1 MKKTKL
7 FLSLLTIISICSFL
21 IFDYDLREK
30 TAFSYL
36 DHSDLTY
43 LSFDGITLDGVND
56 IIEIADQNDVL
67 LSSEHTK
74 KIADEE
80 YRIKYVSLPNLN
92 DIALNLD
99 LENYNH
105 QDGSYY
111 IVPRENSGE
120 SSYLNF
126 LNNDDFG
133 YSTLE
138 HFYQINN
145 NQLNA
150 IAVHYNNADDL
161 QNFVNETA
169 EHYNIDPD
177 SLTEGIN
184 TLKSDYQSAFT
195 LIEVLFTVL
204 TFVIMVF
211 FGAVFAYYLSTNA
224 RKITILRLNGYSKLR
239 IIFNEF
245 KIVGI
250 IFLISVLILPLIFY
264 LIFKDQGFVF
274 FFLSRALL
282 LFVIDALFLLVILLF
297 IIRNNKI
304 AAVIK
309 RKSGTTPFVVLMRCL
324 QFVMVVICIYVLA
337 NFLNQADDLE
347 RIYKK
352 GEVFAKYGSYLK
364 FDTPAS
370 LESQRDEL
378 IELSRNAYDIFSDK
392 YNAIYADYNC
402 YTSDVPCLAYDNTYL
417 SLGYAIVNANY
428 INEFAGSLLINENYD
443 NDVFLVY
450 AKDQN
455 DPEVEKTLKSLAR
468 RYDLDYKKLRLLK
481 YEEEL
486 YLPSFDYELANRENF
501 MINDP
506 LLIVMNDYLKTA
518 IENANPFFSPSFG
531 SSGSLLFEGSDNYRL
546 YSALVTSLPKLKAY
560 LDSDDLKQFAYPY
573 QEELRTAKEY
583 LYIMIAMTLLS
594 LILYLLLEYII
605 NTIFIEDDRKVL
617 SIKRLYG
624 YSYLRVATPY
634 LISSLAIIF
643 AAFLISMMVMGKILG
658 VSYLSMIK
666 AGLIVAA
673 IEIIYINIILAIFI
687 NKQIALTL
695 KGE

>member
-1 MKKTKL
+1 M
-7 FLSLLTIISICSFL
+7 
-21 IFDYDLREK
+21 
-30 TAFSYL
+30 
-36 DHSDLTY
+36 
-43 LSFDGITLDGVND
+43 
-56 IIEIADQNDVL
+56 
-67 LSSEHTK
+67 
-74 KIADEE
+74 
-80 YRIKYVSLPNLN
+80 
-92 DIALNLD
+92 
-99 LENYNH
+99 
-105 QDGSYY
+105 
-111 IVPRENSGE
+111 
-120 SSYLNF
+120 
-126 LNNDDFG
+126 
-133 YSTLE
+133 
-138 HFYQINN
+138 
-145 NQLNA
+145 
-150 IAVHYNNADDL
+150 
-161 QNFVNETA
+161 
-169 EHYNIDPD
+169 
-177 SLTEGIN
+177 
-184 TLKSDYQSAFT
+184 
-195 LIEVLFTVL
+195 
-204 TFVIMVF
+204 
-211 FGAVFAYYLSTNA
+211 
-224 RKITILRLNGYSKLR
+224 
-239 IIFNEF
+239 
-245 KIVGI
+245 
-250 IFLISVLILPLIFY
+250 
-264 LIFKDQGFVF
+264 
-274 FFLSRALL
+274 
-282 LFVIDALFLLVILLF
+282 
-297 IIRNNKI
+297 
-304 AAVIK
+304 
-309 RKSGTTPFVVLMRCL
+309 
-324 QFVMVVICIYVLA
+324 
-337 NFLNQADDLE
+337 
-347 RIYKK
+347 
-352 GEVFAKYGSYLK
+352 
-364 FDTPAS
+364 
-370 LESQRDEL
+370 
-378 IELSRNAYDIFSDK
+378 
-392 YNAIYADYNC
+392 
-402 YTSDVPCLAYDNTYL
+402 
-417 SLGYAIVNANY
+417 
-428 INEFAGSLLINENYD
+428 
-443 NDVFLVY
+443 VY

-573 QEELRTAKEY
+573 QEELRAAKEY